1 MSAMDVGLRHLRDF
15 LAVSDTLSF
24 TRAAA
29 ELDTTQPALS
39 RSIRRLEELMN
50 VRLFDR
56 TTREVCLS
64 SAGVE
69 LREKL
74 IDLFPRL
81 KSALLPD
88 GTSAPLRLGFS
99 WLLPDGWLHAAIARF
114 EEETGVAVD
123 LVRQDEPTFGS
134 DRGAV
139 DLAIVRGHWQAGGTH
154 VTRLGE
160 EPYVAAMSS
169 ACALSGRDRVTRGE
183 LLERPLLMLP
193 GTGVAFE
200 EWAGPRA
207 RAASTRCRNFD
218 EWLESVAAGRGVGL
232 VPDLVL
238 RRRLHPLVVFLPVI
252 GPPSA
257 PLALARPVQGAHP
270 LAGRFAELAQE
281 ARAAARRGLVPARSS
296 AMAAA

>member
-29 ELDTTQPALS
+29 ELGMTQPALS

-64 SAGVE
+64 SAGTE

-74 IDLFPRL
+74 VDLFPRL
-81 KSALLPD
+81 KSALLPE
-88 GTSAPLRLGFS
+88 GTDEPLRLGFS
-99 WLLPDGWLHAAIARF
+99 WLLPDGWLHEAITRF

-123 LVRQDEPTFGS
+123 LARQDEPAFGFE
-134 DRGAV
+134 RGAV
-139 DLAIVRGHWQAGGTH
+139 DLAIVRGHRPAGGTY

-160 EPYVAAMSS
+160 ERYVAAVSS
-169 ACALSGRDRVTRGE
+169 TCRLAARDRVTRGD
-183 LLERPLLMLP
+183 LLERQLLLP
-193 GTGVAFE
+193 PGSGTAFE
-200 EWAGPRA
+200 EWIGPRA
-207 RAASTRCRNFD
+207 GATAVRCRNFD
-218 EWLESVAAGRGVGL
+218 EWLESVATGKGVGL
-232 VPDLVL
+232 VPELVL

-252 GPPSA
+252 DPPSA
-257 PLALARPVQGAHP
+257 PVTLVRPAQGAHP
-270 LAGRFAELAQE
+270 LAGRFTELAQE
-281 ARAAARRGLVPARSS
+281 ARVARRRLTAARRPV
-296 AMAAA
+296 MAA